1 MLKDTEECANWYVYG
16 WLEGIPDI
24 SKPWHA
30 EGHEFRERLFYTAAI
45 EGMYKEDVENSM
57 MLDWERPCR
66 ASEEVFGNGK
76 SKEE

>member
-30 EGHEFRERLFYTAAI
+30 EGHEFLGIGRDYSTQLQSRVYTKKMWRTA
-45 EGMYKEDVENSM
+45 
-57 MLDWERPCR
+57 
-66 ASEEVFGNGK
+66 
-76 SKEE
+76 